1 MRLNVDDTDI
11 HLKLENLQPVG
22 SFKVRG
28 AGNALAQA
36 SPLPDG
42 VYTASAGNMAQ
53 GLAYAAGRLGVAC
66 NAVVPDYA
74 PKAKLEA
81 IERLGAGVVK
91 VPFDEWWQV
100 ILSHNFDGLTGR
112 MIHPV
117 ADPAVIAGN
126 ATIGLE
132 LIEDL
137 PDVEAVI
144 IPFGGGGLSC
154 GIASAV
160 RALKPDTKIYAAEI
174 DTAAPLAA
182 SLAADAPREVE
193 RTHSFV
199 DGIGGKGVLTE
210 MWPLARLL
218 IDDALVVSLEQVAA
232 AIRMLVE
239 RNNVVAEGAGAAAV
253 AAAVAG
259 LAGPGRVACVVS
271 GGNIDPPVLAT
282 IIGGGLP

>member
-1 MRLNVDDTDI
+1 
-11 HLKLENLQPVG
+11 
-22 SFKVRG
+22 
-28 AGNALAQA
+28 
-36 SPLPDG
+36 
-42 VYTASAGNMAQ
+42 
-53 GLAYAAGRLGVAC
+53 
-66 NAVVPDYA
+66 
-74 PKAKLEA
+74 
-81 IERLGAGVVK
+81 
-91 VPFDEWWQV
+91 
-100 ILSHNFDGLTGR
+100 

-193 RTHSFV
+193 RTH
-199 DGIGGKGVLTE
+199 GGNLVARGDRVIKSGSRYSDQLAHLRPVRLATE
-210 MWPLARLL
+210 ERLL
-218 IDDALVVSLEQVAA
+218 MQELEEDRTERVEVHALIEFLGFQ
-232 AIRMLVE
+232 
-239 RNNVVAEGAGAAAV
+239 
-253 AAAVAG
+253 
-259 LAGPGRVACVVS
+259 
-271 GGNIDPPVLAT
+271 
-282 IIGGGLP
+282 